1 MPFKTT
7 ADYFQAGAD
16 GPALFF
22 GVSGMGRK
30 TVRELESLLH
40 PYKFDPSHPADE
52 KTLAGCTQDFALV
65 AEVLSR
71 TFDHIRLDE
80 LLLRYDLSVRT
91 QNFLRRSD
99 FDKMPNEIQFL
110 GRYLQNTTTAHFAMS
125 HRSNIGRKTIDEV
138 HRFIGKWLKQILG
151 QVFEDLSI
159 AEFVYNT
166 IYCKISQPLHSE
178 PLDEMVAKLESFDL
192 SVQTAPLKD
201 LVVDDSDFD
210 WDTMLDSRD
219 PAERKVLIS
228 LDAIL
233 SEKDKNIVE
242 KRFGLT
248 GDKKTLQQLGDE
260 YGITRERIRQIE
272 ARSLK
277 KFRIPSYASIFES
290 ILRDCETAVL
300 LKLFRDGTQL
310 SSRALRLVKGALAPH
325 QNFLIKVCYGSI
337 TEWLTQNYIT
347 HKENNKIVS
356 WSLGQH
362 ADVSANFEVGN
373 DAPIHIR
380 ILQFVIEQPWPAKL
394 DAICSNFPGHPP
406 ALLKEILQTRYSAN
420 FSDGHIIALDNLTM
434 RHRLILVIKSV
445 GHGMHTSEIAARHF
459 KMFGVAASEHA
470 VGATLMRLDEALIVA
485 RGVYNLY
492 ENLDFSQD
500 DLLEIRNTVF
510 DYLTQQETFIS
521 SKNIFSQL
529 FSVQTQKYPEQLTE
543 YMLHGILQDDER
555 FDVRRGLMIGL
566 RSRAYDQKFK
576 PLGEEIREFIN
587 LNGPANISTIRKALS
602 DRRSILDST
611 VEALI
616 NSTPDVFAT
625 GDGQYDNLE
634 RVFGGTEEYEISR
647 DAVYVNLLRGP
658 LSIFALKSALSSISL
673 NIDERTVISIIA
685 KDAHLSYR
693 EKLAKLVSVPEHV
706 RGYQNLLASETGN
719 SLPSSV
725 EYLKSLDGFSIQQ
738 TEDKLTKNDGVMS
751 SIFSEFGS

>member
-16 GPALFF
+16 GPAQFF
-22 GVSGMGRK
+22 CVSGMGRR

-40 PYKFDPSHPADE
+40 PYKIERAHPSDE
-52 KTLAGCTQDFALV
+52 RAGTGSTEDFSRV
-65 AEVLSR
+65 AEGLSR

-91 QNFLRRSD
+91 QNFFRRSD

-110 GRYLQNTTTAHFAMS
+110 GQYLQNTKSAHFAMS
-125 HRSNIGRKTIDEV
+125 NRSNIGRKTIDEV
-138 HRFIGKWLKQILG
+138 HRLIGKWLKQILG

-159 AEFVYNT
+159 AEFVYS
-166 IYCKISQPLHSE
+166 IVYCRIAQPLPPE
-178 PLDEMVAKLESFDL
+178 PLDGIIAKLERFDL
-192 SVQTAPLKD
+192 SVQTTPLKD
-201 LVVDDSDFD
+201 LVFDDSDFD
-210 WDTMLDSRD
+210 WDTMLDSQD
-219 PAERKVLIS
+219 PAEQKVLIS
-228 LDAIL
+228 IGAIL
-233 SEKDKNIVE
+233 SEQDKNIVD

-248 GDKKTLQQLGDE
+248 DDKKTLQQLGDE

-277 KFRIPSYASIFES
+277 RFQIPSYASIFES
-290 ILRDCETAVL
+290 ILRDCEAAIL
-300 LKLFRDGTQL
+300 QKLFRDGTQL
-310 SSRALRLVKGALAPH
+310 SIKALRLVKGALAPH
-325 QNFLIKVCYGSI
+325 QNFLIKVCYGS
-337 TEWLTQNYIT
+337 TSDWLTQNYIV

-356 WSLGQH
+356 WSLDQH
-362 ADVSANFEVGN
+362 ADVAAKFDVGS
-373 DAPIHIR
+373 DAPIHSR
-380 ILQFVIEQPWPAKL
+380 ILQFVIEQPWPTSL
-394 DAICSNFPGHPP
+394 DAIFSNFAGHPP

-420 FSDGHIIALDNLTM
+420 FSDGHIVALDNLTM

-445 GHGMHTSEIAARHF
+445 GHGMHISEIAARHF

-500 DLLEIRNTVF
+500 HLLEIRNTVF
-510 DYLTQQETFIS
+510 DYLTQQEAFIS

-529 FSVQTQKYPEQLTE
+529 FSVQTERYPEKLTE
-543 YMLHGILQDDER
+543 YMLHGILQDDVR

-566 RSRAYDQKFK
+566 RSRVYDQKFK

-587 LNGPANISTIRKALS
+587 LNGPANISTVRKALS
-602 DRRSILDST
+602 GRRSILDST

-625 GDGQYDNLE
+625 KDGQYDNLD
-634 RVFGGTEEYEISR
+634 RVFGGAEEYEVSR
-647 DAVYVNLLRGP
+647 DAIYINLLRGP

-673 NIDERTVISIIA
+673 DIEERTIISIIA
-685 KDAHLSYR
+685 KDAHLLYR
-693 EKLAKLVSVPEHV
+693 EKLAELLSTPEHILD
-706 RGYQNLLASETGN
+706 YQNLLLADTAN
-719 SLPSSV
+719 SVPENF
-725 EYLKSLDGFSIQQ
+725 EYLKSLDYFAIQQ
-738 TEDKLTKNDGVMS
+738 TDMEITKIDGVMS